1 MLSRIGLT
9 IALGVLATGSVAL
22 AQVGLTI
29 EDQMKTVVDPA
40 STVLFAVGGE
50 ADPANDPK
58 PHLTDARWAEAAAAA
73 QKLKTAAAALA
84 EPGMAKD
91 QGVWLSSDA
100 KTMGDIA
107 DTALKAANAKDGAA
121 LSTAANNL
129 GDSCTTCHTVYQRK
143 SWRMASSSGWL
154 RSI

>member
-1 MLSRIGLT
+1 MISRIGLT
-9 IALGVLATGSVAL
+9 VALGVLAAASVAL
-22 AQVGLTI
+22 AQAGLTI
-29 EDQMKTVVDPA
+29 KDQMKTVVDPA
-40 STVLFAVGGE
+40 STVLFTVGGE

-91 QGVWLSSDA
+91 QGVWLSDA

-129 GDSCTTCHTVYQRK
+129 GDSCTTCHTVYKPK
-143 SWRMASSSGWL
+143 S
-154 RSI
+154 